1 VGVNPVLF
9 QKLIQKQL
17 ACILLLVLSGTG
29 IYFNSLKGSFQF
41 DDVSLLS
48 SPWIAN
54 LDSFNRFVNIASFE
68 NRPVLLWTYAFNN
81 SLGKN
86 KEFGFHLVNLML
98 HIGVT
103 LLIFFSV
110 LKTLLFFKNAIGP
123 EQKFC
128 EIKNSKNI
136 CIFPLIT
143 ALIFSLHP
151 LNTDSVSYISSRSS
165 ILATFF
171 YLFSLYVFI
180 NLFGPKREKG
190 NLKNK
195 TILIIMVLLGMYLSL
210 ASKLI
215 AATLPILMA
224 FWYSVFI
231 FSRNNL
237 GYLWRKNWTYLLLF
251 LFGIS
256 TLFLMGDS
264 WLYNAKDQ
272 GSELY
277 GNWPY
282 FFIQLKVVVFYYLK
296 LFIFPFNLNVDS
308 GMPFSSFYEDPY
320 IVVGI
325 LTIAGL
331 VVTAI
336 KSKNSWLLVGTA
348 WFFITLAP
356 TSSFIPLNDLAVEH
370 RTYLPMTLGLCLI
383 AGLGV
388 SRLQPLH
395 RFGFLTV
402 LVIAFGTASITRNN
416 DWVSEISLWGDVVR
430 KNPTSSRAHNN
441 LGKAY
446 FEKGKLTVAS
456 YHFEKSIAN
465 IPKFIKEK
473 FNLKNAE
480 EFLARKNSLANLNF
494 KNQKLH
500 IAAELV
506 EPHYNLASIYLDQ
519 GKIEMAEKE
528 YLKTLS
534 LRPGHI
540 SAKIGLGSVYNQKGL
555 FEKAEKFFKQAIKDK
570 KSQSGNILLPIAHL
584 NLGEVFG
591 KTGRVSKAI
600 KEWKLAIQQ
609 DPSLLPAQFN
619 LGTAFMMQNNL
630 DDAEKYFLKCLELNG
645 HFKPALFNLAI
656 LKQKQLN
663 WQESIKEFNNY
674 IEVTGPNPSVFN
686 QIAFSYLNLNDW
698 SNAKVFLKKSL
709 NLAPA
714 NINTLVLLG
723 DVYFAQEKPKEA
735 EKNYQMALNLNK
747 DTKREEILKN
757 KIKEVKKL
765 YK

>member
-1 VGVNPVLF
+1 VLF

-17 ACILLLVLSGTG
+17 ACVLLLVLFSTG
-29 IYFNSLKGSFQF
+29 IYFNSLKGSFHF
-41 DDVSLLS
+41 DDIPLLS
-48 SPWIAN
+48 SPWIEN
-54 LDSFNRFVNIASFE
+54 LDTFNQFVNITSFE

-110 LKTLLFFKNAIGP
+110 LKTSSFFKNSIGP
-123 EQKFC
+123 EQKFD

-136 CIFPLIT
+136 WIFPFVT

-165 ILATFF
+165 VLATFF
-171 YLFSLYVFI
+171 YLFSLYIFL
-180 NLFGPKREKG
+180 NLFRPERRKESL
-190 NLKNK
+190 NNK
-195 TILIIMVLLGMYLSL
+195 IVLIIIVLLGMYLSL

-237 GYLWRKNWTYLLLF
+237 KDLWKKNWGYLLFF

-272 GSELY
+272 GLELY
-277 GNWPY
+277 GNLPY

-296 LFIFPFNLNVDS
+296 LFIFPFNLNVDN
-308 GMPFSSFYEDPY
+308 GMPFSSFQEDPY
-320 IVVGI
+320 II
-325 LTIAGL
+325 LALIIITGL
-331 VVTAI
+331 VISAI
-336 KSKNSWLLVGTA
+336 KSRNSWLLVGTA

-383 AGLGV
+383 TGLGV
-388 SRLQPLH
+388 SRLRPIY
-395 RFGFLTV
+395 RFGLLTV
-402 LVIAFGTASITRNN
+402 LVITFGTTTITRNN
-416 DWVSEISLWGDVVR
+416 DWISEISLWGDVLK
-430 KNPTSSRAHNN
+430 KNPISSRAHNN

-446 FEKGKLTVAS
+446 FEKGELALAS

-465 IPKFIKEK
+465 IPIFIEEK

-480 EFLARKNSLANLNF
+480 QFLARKNLFTNLNF
-494 KNQKLH
+494 KNKKIH

-519 GKIEMAEKE
+519 GKMDKAEKE

-534 LRPGHI
+534 LSPEHI

-555 FEKAEKFFKQAIKDK
+555 FKKAEKLYKQAIKDK
-570 KSQSGNILLPIAHL
+570 ESQTENTSLPIAHL
-584 NLGEVFG
+584 NLGEVFV

-600 KEWKLAIQQ
+600 KEWKLTIQQ
-609 DPSLLPAQFN
+609 DPSLLPAKFN
-619 LGTAFMMQNNL
+619 LGTAFMMQNKL
-630 DDAEKYFLKCLELNG
+630 DDAEKYFLKCLELDRR
-645 HFKPALFNLAI
+645 FKPALFNLAT

-663 WQESIKEFNNY
+663 WQESIKRFNNY
-674 IEVTGPNPSVFN
+674 LEVADPNPSVLN
-686 QIAFSYLNLNDW
+686 QMAFSYLNLNDW
-698 SNAKVFLKKSL
+698 SNAKAFLKKSL
-709 NLAPA
+709 KLAPA
-714 NINTLVLLG
+714 NINTFLLLG
-723 DVYFAQEKPKEA
+723 DVYLAQGMPKEA
-735 EKNYQMALNLNK
+735 EKNYQLALDLDKNSKLEK
-747 DTKREEILKN
+747 LLKN
-757 KIKEVKKL
+757 KISEIKKIS
-765 YK
+765 K